1 MAGLSDF
8 LAWMQASALGVF
20 MRQSGPWT
28 YAIVNLG
35 HILGVSTL
43 FGSILILDLRLLGLW
58 RRVPLAALSRAA
70 VPVAQVGF
78 TVAAVTGIALLTSN
92 ATDYIGNQF
101 FNIKFPAI
109 GLGLLNVGLLGI
121 LPAWRARAHRD
132 LSRAEQRLLAIVGGI
147 SLGCWLTAISA
158 GRMIGYW

>member
-1 MAGLSDF
+1 MAGLPEF
-8 LAWMQASALGVF
+8 LAWMQSSAMGVF

-28 YAIVNLG
+28 YPLVNLG

-43 FGSILILDLRLLGLW
+43 FGSILVLDLHLIGLW
-58 RRVPLAALSRAA
+58 RRVPLAALSRAT

-78 TVAAVTGIALLTSN
+78 GIAATTGACLLSSN
-92 ATDYIGNQF
+92 ATEYVDNPF
-101 FNIKFPAI
+101 FAIKFPAI
-109 GLGLLNVGLLGI
+109 GLGLINVWVLSR
-121 LPAWRARAHRD
+121 LPAWRACGERE
-132 LSRAEQRLLAIVGGI
+132 LSSRERRQLTLMGGI

>member
-58 RRVPLAALSRAA
+58 HRVPLAALSRAA

-92 ATDYIGNQF
+92 ATEYIDNPF
-101 FNIKFPAI
+101 FAIKFPAI
-109 GLGLLNVGLLGI
+109 GLGLINVWVLSR
-121 LPAWRARAHRD
+121 LPAWKARDERGPTP
-132 LSRAEQRLLAIVGGI
+132 REQRLLALMGGV
-147 SLGCWLTAISA
+147 SLSCWLTAISA

>member
-1 MAGLSDF
+1 MAGLPEF
-8 LAWMQASALGVF
+8 LAWMQSSALGVF

-43 FGSILILDLRLLGLW
+43 FGSILILDLHLVGLW
-58 RRVPLAALSRAA
+58 RRVPLAALARAT

-78 TVAAVTGIALLTSN
+78 AIAVTTGAGLLSSN
-92 ATDYIGNQF
+92 AMEYVDNPF
-101 FNIKFPAI
+101 FAIKFPAI
-109 GLGLLNVGLLGI
+109 GLGLLNIGLLSR
-121 LPAWRARAHRD
+121 LPAWRARGERE
-132 LSRAEQRLLAIVGGI
+132 LSSRERRLLAWMGGI
-147 SLGCWLTAISA
+147 SLGCWLTAISM